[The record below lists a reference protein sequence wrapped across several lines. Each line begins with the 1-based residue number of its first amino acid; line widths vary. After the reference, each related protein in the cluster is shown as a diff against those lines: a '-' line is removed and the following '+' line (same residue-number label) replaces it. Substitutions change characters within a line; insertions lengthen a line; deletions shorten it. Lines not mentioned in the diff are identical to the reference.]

1 MSEILEI
8 RESCKS
14 PNQLLESKTFK
25 RYLNIYK
32 NIPSCKNLDKNGH
45 FKSPEELRHN
55 FIKLIGDTASSDIIS
70 MCGSGITACHN
81 ILALEISGIKNVSL
95 FVGSWSEWITDKSR
109 PIAKIDE

>member
-1 MSEILEI
+1 
-8 RESCKS
+8 
-14 PNQLLESKTFK
+14 
-25 RYLNIYK
+25 
-32 NIPSCKNLDKNGH
+32 
-45 FKSPEELRHN
+45 
-55 FIKLIGDTASSDIIS
+55 